1 MDIHKPKPVHSWRE
15 FLSEI
20 GVIVCGVLIALALEQ
35 AVEWFH
41 WQSEVR
47 LGREHLREEIAFNE
61 RVYLHRVDVAP
72 CVARNL
78 ASLKGVI
85 DQVRAHKPAGSVPEF
100 ISPENGPIR
109 HEIWNSLSAAQVLVH
124 FPKDELSKYS
134 QFYQYIQDDEYA
146 MDRESRAWRQ
156 LHLLE
161 GDPNTL
167 SAQDISNLRVAV
179 GDAQEMSAEVGVIS
193 RTQVDVGRALGL
205 YLKPDPSWRNECA
218 SGRVRL

>member
-35 AVEWFH
+35 TVEWAH
-41 WQSEVR
+41 WQREVR
-47 LGREHLREEIAFNE
+47 LGREHLREEISFNE
-61 RVYLHRVDVAP
+61 RVYLHRLDVAP

-78 ASLKGVI
+78 TELKGVI
-85 DQVRAHKPAGSVPEF
+85 TEVRAHKHVGPIPQF

-109 HEIWNSLSAAQVLVH
+109 HEIWNSLSAGQVLVH
-124 FPKDELSKYS
+124 FPKNELSKYS
-134 QFYQYIQDDEYA
+134 QFYQYVQDDEYA

-161 GDPNTL
+161 GDPNQL

-193 RTQVDVGRALGL
+193 RMQVEVGRALGL
-205 YLKPDPSWRNECA
+205 DLKPDPAWRHECEPI
-218 SGRVRL
+218 VRL